1 MLIRFLMLVYDWMW
15 WEHLTNQNFGQRYA
29 GFLLDN
35 MLSLWVCI
43 LLKHTIKEESIILHY
58 HLLLKLY
65 KGEMIWRGCV

>member
-1 MLIRFLMLVYDWMW
+1 MLVYDWMW
-15 WEHLTNQNFGQRYA
+15 WGHLSNQNFAQRYA

-43 LLKHTIKEESIILHY
+43 LLEHTIKEESIILVY